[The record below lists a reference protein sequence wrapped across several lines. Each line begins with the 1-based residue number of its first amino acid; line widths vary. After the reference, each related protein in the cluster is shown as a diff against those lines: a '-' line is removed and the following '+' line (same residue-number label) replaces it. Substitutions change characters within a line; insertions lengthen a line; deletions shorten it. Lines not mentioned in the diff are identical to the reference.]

1 MRAFSRKAII
11 RAMLKARLRE
21 YLEPRV
27 SIIVG
32 TVSPE
37 KMPASC
43 RAIALRAN
51 EDVTTVT
58 VYVPVATSQETVAN
72 VAATRRIAVACSR
85 PATHS
90 TIQFK
95 GTVREVRLAPD
106 SDREFVSGRLQAFAD
121 ELGDYGYPRKS
132 IGSMAHW
139 PAFAIDVDVEALFE
153 QTPGPNAGASL
164 R

>member
-1 MRAFSRKAII
+1 
-11 RAMLKARLRE
+11 MLQTRLRE

-32 TVSPE
+32 TVSADR
-37 KMPASC
+37 MPASC

-51 EDVTTVT
+51 EELSVFT

-85 PATHS
+85 PRTHS

-95 GTVREVRLAPD
+95 GAAREVRLAAD
-106 SDREFVSGRLQAFAD
+106 EEREFVSGRLQAFAD
-121 ELGDYGYPRKS
+121 ELGDLGYPRRS
-132 IGSMAHW
+132 IGALAHW
-139 PAFAIDVDVEALFE
+139 PAFAIEIAVEALFE
-153 QTPGPNAGASL
+153 QTPGPNAGVSL